1 MAAPFNKAVEIIDA
15 MRDAPSF
22 ATMISTIQRATVAS
36 SGQGKFSA
44 RTVEKLIPLL
54 RAASR
59 HSQCPQQ
66 DKIKF
71 AEMVRMVQS
80 GAAPKAVLD
89 IFDTEGT
96 RVEAAKKLT
105 QVELVNTEKRDQS
118 QDNVP
123 VEASQSGLYEE
134 ALAFTRSR
142 GADAVFSVEDVLH
155 AMDQRF
161 PYAKPSGIFRP
172 LSEVREELA
181 VYMELDEILAKT
193 TELDPY
199 GIAARH
205 RIKMTEEQVLAG
217 PEPLFFRQIRW
228 RCQTDLFFLARAICG
243 KRFTNYT
250 HRRMVEHLVLK
261 NPLLPIQEQDETK
274 DRLTMSPRGSFK
286 STISVLDIL
295 QWIIGFPNDIRIMVV
310 TSVTKLAKRFVGELK
325 QYLIKAKDSEPT
337 LFQMLFP
344 EFVVPP
350 SEDGRGSEYTVKNRK
365 SGLKDPTLWAAS
377 VTSDEVGG
385 HVDVLVFDD
394 AQSVE
399 NCGTPETMENLLYK
413 VSMLKALVDPGG
425 YRQYIGTPLAPG
437 DLYFSMKNNLDG
449 LKVLYEP
456 AMIRK
461 PDSLSK
467 NEEDCEEEDFTL
479 LFPERLTWSFLQ
491 AAKKENLGVYR
502 SQYLLDPRG
511 VTEVTFPIELL
522 VNQTIDQGQ
531 IPDHVTH
538 AIAFDLAYSQGPQA
552 DETVGAVAAIDIQG
566 RTFIKKIIHGKFTPT
581 EIADE
586 IVSAFIEF
594 HPLQIVI
601 EASNGAMI
609 LESIIR
615 QMAERRN
622 VTEHIPLNFLK
633 VNNKRGA
640 KVSRISVLETLLKR
654 SLLFFAND
662 IDCLDELYKQ
672 FTEFGVTRHDDL
684 PDAISLLFA
693 SGAAKLVAAPP
704 DPAVQQQIL
713 ADQSY
718 RAFHDMIFPE
728 TPIAQEVKLEEQF
741 YEPVLED
748 PYAVPGMP
756 SRPVPAGR

>member
-1 MAAPFNKAVEIIDA
+1 MAAPFNRALEIIEN
-15 MRDAPSF
+15 MRAGAGLPS
-22 ATMISTIQRATVAS
+22 MIQTIKRALVAS
-36 SGQGKFSA
+36 HDAGHFSS
-44 RTVEKLIPLL
+44 RTTEKLIPLI
-54 RAASR
+54 RQASR
-59 HSQCPQQ
+59 HNRSSQG
-66 DKIKF
+66 DKIKY
-71 AEMVRMVQS
+71 AEMIRMIQA
-80 GAAPKAVLD
+80 GATPGAVLE
-89 IFDTEGT
+89 IFDTDRT
-96 RVEAAKKLT
+96 RDEAIERLK
-105 QVELVNTEKRDQS
+105 QVEVLNSEDRDMS
-118 QDNVP
+118 EDNVP
-123 VEASQSGLYEE
+123 VVASQSGLYEE

-205 RIKMTEEQVLAG
+205 RIKMMEQVPAG

-261 NPLLPIQEQDETK
+261 NPLLSIQEQDEVK

-693 SGAAKLVAAPP
+693 SGAAKLVAAAP
-704 DPAVQQQIL
+704 DPAVEQQML
-713 ADQSY
+713 RDRSY
-718 RAFHDMIFPE
+718 QAFHDMIYPERPITPEVQLEEEFFPE
-728 TPIAQEVKLEEQF
+728 DL
-741 YEPVLED
+741 YD
-748 PYAVPGMP
+748 PYAVVGIGSGPK
-756 SRPVPAGR
+756 PAGR